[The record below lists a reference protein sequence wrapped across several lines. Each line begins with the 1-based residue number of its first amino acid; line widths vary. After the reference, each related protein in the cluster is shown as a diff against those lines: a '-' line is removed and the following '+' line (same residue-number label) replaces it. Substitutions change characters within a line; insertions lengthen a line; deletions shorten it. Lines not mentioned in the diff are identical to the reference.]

1 MSAYRLVLEHRT
13 HVGLVRQS
21 NQDYL
26 ACYPE
31 QGVFLLADGMGG
43 HRAGEVAARIAVDS
57 AAEVLLAGYA
67 RDAGDALQGM
77 MLAGQAVEHANLSL
91 RAAAADDAALEG
103 MGTTLV
109 LALFRP
115 GRVFFAHVGDSRL
128 YRLRD
133 GVLHCLTRDHSL
145 VQELIDQGVY
155 RHRREAHAAG
165 IGDNILTR
173 SLGIRAEVEA
183 DLAECDVKPGDLYLA
198 CSDGLCGRVADT
210 EILRRMSL
218 EEELNDMADGLLRAA
233 LDAGGRDNISLIL
246 ARSEPAG

>member
-1 MSAYRLVLEHRT
+1 MSAYRLVLEHRS

-77 MLAGQAVEHANLSL
+77 LLAGQAVEHANLSL

-218 EEELNDMADGLLRAA
+218 EEELHDMADGLLRAA

-246 ARSEPAG
+246 ARPEPTA